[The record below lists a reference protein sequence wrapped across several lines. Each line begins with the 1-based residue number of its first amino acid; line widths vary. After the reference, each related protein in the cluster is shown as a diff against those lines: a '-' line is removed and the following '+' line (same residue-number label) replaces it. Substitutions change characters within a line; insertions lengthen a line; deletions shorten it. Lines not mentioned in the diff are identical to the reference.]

1 MATATSENTATKIVV
16 LVGAPNAGKTSLYN
30 HLTGSRFKTV
40 NYPGATVEYSVGRLR
55 AGSDAHSKAPDVPD
69 CHPREAKV
77 ALEPGSVQ
85 VMDTPGIVSIVARSQ
100 DEKVAL
106 SALNRLDSVL
116 GVPHG
121 SPHLLVV
128 LLDATQPGRHLP
140 LLRELLGAGFPA
152 VIALTMN
159 DLARK
164 RGRELDPNR
173 LSDLVGAPVVEVDGR
188 SGAGVA
194 ELVSCIEAVM
204 PDDAASVEIPV
215 SLSEQRIQENFRWA
229 DDVAARSRVGGA
241 RNALFEENPGLR
253 GFDRFALHPVG
264 GLVIFALVMSGLFW
278 LVFSAAAPF
287 MDLVETLFSNLG
299 RWVGAILPDGL
310 LKGLLVDGVI
320 AGVGAVLVFV
330 PQIAILFL
338 ALGLLEDSGYLAR
351 GAMIVDRFLSLIGLN
366 GKSFVPLLSGNACA
380 IPAAMAA
387 RTIPGRRERLLTLLV
402 IPLMSCS
409 ARLPVWGLLL
419 GFLIPPGHA
428 LLGGFALTA
437 IYLGSLVF
445 ASLVAV
451 AGGWILRIEPSHTG
465 FQVELPLWRPPT
477 FRTVVV
483 SAWDRTVSYL
493 RRAGLTILA
502 VSVGF
507 WLLMTFPSPENS
519 AMDFL
524 GKGLAPLL
532 APMGVDWRVGAALI
546 AAFAAREVFVSALA
560 VVYSVQGGENA
571 TGGILQA
578 MREATFDGTQ
588 RHVFTTSSAIGLIVF
603 FLIALQCLTTVAV
616 MRREVSNRFALGQ
629 MAGFVVLAWVLASL
643 VVQGLRLMGVQ

>member
-1 MATATSENTATKIVV
+1 VATATAGKAATRIVV

-30 HLTGSRFKTV
+30 HLTGSRYKTV
-40 NYPGATVEYSVGRLR
+40 NYPGATVEYSMGRLR
-55 AGSDAHSKAPDVPD
+55 AVSDPYSKAPVAPD
-69 CHPREAKV
+69 CHGGQPKAQ
-77 ALEPGSVQ
+77 LEPGSVQ

-100 DEKVAL
+100 DERVAL
-106 SALNRLDSVL
+106 SALNGLDAVL
-116 GVPHG
+116 GVSHPC
-121 SPHLLVV
+121 PHLLVV
-128 LLDATQPGRHLP
+128 LLDATQPARHLP
-140 LLRELLGAGFPA
+140 LARELLRAGFPA

-164 RGRELDPNR
+164 QGRELDPNR
-173 LSDLVGAPVVEVDGR
+173 LSELLGAPVVEVDGR
-188 SGAGVA
+188 GGAGIA
-194 ELVSCIEAVM
+194 DLVTCVEALL
-204 PDDAASVEIPV
+204 PEDPPSVEIPME
-215 SLSEQRIQENFRWA
+215 LSSERIQENFRWA
-229 DDVAARSRVGGA
+229 DDVSARSRVGESKDA
-241 RNALFEENPGLR
+241 PSERNPGLR
-253 GFDRFALHPVG
+253 GFDRLALHPVG
-264 GLVIFALVMSGLFW
+264 GLAIFVLVMTGLFW

-287 MDLVETLFSNLG
+287 MDLVDALFSHLG
-299 RWVGAILPDGL
+299 QWVGAYLPDGL

-320 AGVGAVLVFV
+320 AGAGAVLVFV

-351 GAMIVDRFLSLIGLN
+351 GAMIVDRFLSMVGLN

-419 GFLIPPGHA
+419 GFLIPENHA

-437 IYLGSLVF
+437 IYVASLVF
-445 ASLVAV
+445 ASAVAV
-451 AGGWILRIEPSHTG
+451 VGGRILRIEASHTG

-483 SAWDRTVSYL
+483 TTWDRTVSYL
-493 RRAGLTILA
+493 RRAGLTILC

-507 WLLMTFPSPENS
+507 WVLMNFPSPENS

-524 GKGLAPLL
+524 GKGLAPVL

-560 VVYSVQGGENA
+560 VVYSVQGGEDA
-571 TGGILQA
+571 TNGILQA
-578 MREATFDGTQ
+578 MRNATFDGTHQ
-588 RHVFTTSSAIGLIVF
+588 HVFTTSSAIGLIVF

-629 MAGFVVLAWVLASL
+629 MAGFVLLAWVLASL
-643 VVQGLRLMGVQ
+643 VVQGLRLVGVP

>member
-1 MATATSENTATKIVV
+1 MATANETKIVV

-30 HLTGSRFKTV
+30 HLTGSRYKTV

-55 AGSDAHSKAPDVPD
+55 AGSDDASPAVHAPD
-69 CHPREAKV
+69 CHTPRNKTH
-77 ALEPGSVQ
+77 LEPGSVQ
-85 VMDTPGIVSIVARSQ
+85 VMDTPGIVSVVARSL

-106 SALNRLDSVL
+106 SALDGLDSVL
-116 GVPHG
+116 DVPRR
-121 SPHLLVV
+121 SPHLVV
-128 LLDATQPGRHLP
+128 VVLDATQPARHLP
-140 LLRELLGAGFPA
+140 LAREILRAGFPA

-159 DLARK
+159 DLSRK
-164 RGRELDPNR
+164 RGREIDPNR
-173 LSDLVGAPVVEVDGR
+173 LSELVDAPVVEIDGR
-188 SGAGVA
+188 TGTGISD
-194 ELVSCIEAVM
+194 LVSCIETM
-204 PDDAASVEIPV
+204 IPNEPV
-215 SLSEQRIQENFRWA
+215 ATALPTALSEERIQENFRWA
-229 DDVAARSRVGGA
+229 DDIAARSRVGGA
-241 RNALFEENPGLR
+241 RDARSEESPGLR
-253 GFDRFALHPVG
+253 GFDRFALHPAG
-264 GLVIFALVMSGLFW
+264 GLLVFALAMTGLFW

-287 MDLVETLFSNLG
+287 MDLVEAFFSHMG
-299 RWVGAILPDGL
+299 RWVGAILPDGP

-351 GAMIVDRFLSLIGLN
+351 GAVIVDRFLSLIGLN

-419 GFLIPPGHA
+419 GFLIPQGHA

-437 IYLGSLVF
+437 IYLASLVF
-445 ASLVAV
+445 ASVVAV
-451 AGGWILRIEPSHTG
+451 VGGRILRIEPSRTG
-465 FQVELPLWRPPT
+465 FQVELPQWRPPT

-493 RRAGLTILA
+493 RRAGLTILS

-507 WLLMTFPSPENS
+507 WLLMNFPSPENS

-532 APMGVDWRVGAALI
+532 APMGVDWHVGAALI

-560 VVYSVQGGENA
+560 VVYSVQGGEDA

-578 MREATFDGTQ
+578 MREATFDGTRQ
-588 RHVFTTSSAIGLIVF
+588 HVFTTSSVIGLIVF
-603 FLIALQCLTTVAV
+603 FLVALQCLTTVAV

-629 MAGFVVLAWVLASL
+629 MAGFVLLAWVLSSL
-643 VVQGLRLMGVQ
+643 VVQGLRLVGVP